1 MMWCSLPFALSDAFS
16 RRVPFRKFAIP
27 RSAATRTRFSWA
39 LETLTSA
46 KSLVL
51 AAVGRE
57 CQQKNETTEGPNP
70 SVELIR
76 KTHRDDKQKSLAL
89 TDESEISRQQEWLKF
104 RVGRGVQGSPKPMI
118 PESHP
123 LQTLFQELVGRHYA
137 EEIGI
142 RDPQIVAYVSHL
154 LAEFCEADQ
163 LYKIK
168 DATNR
173 ALNDVGEML
182 LESDPVYG
190 PAPSFDR
197 ERQVR
202 KHIGD
207 YTLFF
212 AGMFPEAINH
222 FRLRRQRVE
231 NLVDWIKAGKES
243 YYIVSKFEHFEYAKV
258 APLFA
263 SLSKNFEECVYGL
276 NMVKND
282 LEEMQHPITRRGD
295 ELIM

>member
-1 MMWCSLPFALSDAFS
+1 MA
-16 RRVPFRKFAIP
+16 AI
-27 RSAATRTRFSWA
+27 
-39 LETLTSA
+39 
-46 KSLVL
+46 
-51 AAVGRE
+51 GDE
-57 CQQKNETTEGPNP
+57 CQQ
-70 SVELIR
+70 IR
-76 KTHRDDKQKSLAL
+76 MRQLTLQTQRLTNGNIDDADKQKSLACTSKYEVSTL
-89 TDESEISRQQEWLKF
+89 TKSRKF
-104 RVGRGVQGSPKPMI
+104 RVGGGLSGGLGKMI

-123 LQTLFQELVGRHYA
+123 LQHLFEDLVGQHYA

-163 LYKIK
+163 LFKVR
-168 DATNR
+168 DPAER
-173 ALNDVGEML
+173 PLADVGEML

-212 AGMFPEAINH
+212 AGMFPESINH
-222 FRLRRQRVE
+222 FRLRRQRLE
-231 NLVDWIKAGKES
+231 NLIDWIKAGKES

-295 ELIM
+295 ELLM